1 MHLFFIFVNRLL
13 PGQMGASLNILL
25 GKYSKTAL
33 EKLETVDVAFAE
45 VRFQ

>member
-1 MHLFFIFVNRLL
+1 
-13 PGQMGASLNILL
+13 MGAYLNILL

-45 VRFQ
+45 V